1 LPRRLTPTAD
11 FGVLTLPLPVF
22 SALRAPLANPKLS
35 NSARLVASVLGASA
49 LLLALASCGGGT
61 SQYEP
66 FVPLRMV
73 SFGDEM
79 SALTADGHH
88 WGVNGFA
95 DTNNTP
101 DDTTDDVFNCRVL
114 PNWTVSLASI
124 YGFAFVQCNP
134 DGSGNTQA
142 FSRAAPAAR
151 VADVAAQVDE
161 QIAAGGFRDRDISSL
176 MVGVN
181 DVLDLYGRY
190 PATSE
195 VDLLTQARERGKQTA
210 QIVNRLVG
218 LGVKVVVANVPDMGL
233 SPYALNENAS
243 NGDIDRAALISRITA
258 AFNEQLGV
266 NIVLDGRYVALVQI
280 DQRSQVIGRSPGS
293 VGLANGTVA
302 ACTAPPPTCSTR
314 TLVADATA
322 TGYLWSSDRWFG
334 AGGQAQL
341 ASMAVERARRNP
353 F

>member
-1 LPRRLTPTAD
+1 MSLTSFFKHGGFAARALGAA
-11 FGVLTLPLPVF
+11 GVL
-22 SALRAPLANPKLS
+22 LA
-35 NSARLVASVLGASA
+35 V
-49 LLLALASCGGGT
+49 ASCGGGT
-61 SQYEP
+61 SQVEP

-73 SFGDEM
+73 AFGDEM
-79 SALTADGHH
+79 SAITADGHH

-95 DTNNTP
+95 DVNNTP
-101 DDTTDDVFNCRVL
+101 NDTTDDTFNCRVL
-114 PNWTVSLASI
+114 PNWTVSLA
-124 YGFAFVQCNP
+124 GAFGLAFAQCNP
-134 DGSGNTQA
+134 DGAGNTQA

-161 QIAAGGFRDRDISSL
+161 QIAAGGFRDRDIVSI

-181 DVLDLYGRY
+181 DVLDLYGRF

-195 VDLLTQARERGKQTA
+195 ADLLTQARESGKQAA

-218 LGVKVVVANVPDMGL
+218 LGAKVVVANIPDMGI
-233 SPYALNENAS
+233 SPYALTEKES
-243 NGDIDRAALISRITA
+243 SGDIDRAALISRLSA

-266 NIVLDGRYVALVQI
+266 NILLDGRYVALVQI
-280 DQRSQVIGRSPGS
+280 DQRSQVIARSPGS
-293 VGLANGTVA
+293 VGLSNATVA

-314 TLVADATA
+314 TLVADANA
-322 TGYLWSSDRWFG
+322 NGYLWSSDRWFG

-341 ASMAVERARRNP
+341 ASMAIDRARRNP

>member
-1 LPRRLTPTAD
+1 LPRCRALTAD
-11 FGVLTLPLPVF
+11 FGVLTLSLPLFFQSHRVAV
-22 SALRAPLANPKLS
+22 SALG
-35 NSARLVASVLGASA
+35 VAG
-49 LLLALASCGGGT
+49 LLLALTSCGGGT

-73 SFGDEM
+73 AFGDEM

-88 WGVNGFA
+88 WGVNGFV

-101 DDTTDDVFNCRVL
+101 SDTTDDTFNCKAL
-114 PNWTVSLASI
+114 PNWTVSLAGL
-124 YGFAFVQCNP
+124 YGLAFAQCNP
-134 DGSGNTQA
+134 DGAGNTQA

-161 QIAAGGFRDRDISSL
+161 QIAAGGFRDRDIASL

-181 DVLDLYGRY
+181 DVLDLYGRF
-190 PATSE
+190 PASSE
-195 VDLLTQARERGKQTA
+195 ADLMTQARERGKQTS

-218 LGVKVVVANVPDMGL
+218 LGVKVVVANIPDMGI
-233 SPYALNENAS
+233 SPFARNEKES
-243 NGDIDRAALISRITA
+243 NGDIDRAALISRISA
-258 AFNEQLGV
+258 AYNEQLGV

-293 VGLANGTVA
+293 VGLSNATAA
-302 ACTAPPPTCSTR
+302 ACAAPPPTCTTR

-322 TGYLWSSDRWFG
+322 AGYLWSTDRWFG

-341 ASMAVERARRNP
+341 ASMAIDRARRNP

>member
-1 LPRRLTPTAD
+1 LILSLPA
-11 FGVLTLPLPVF
+11 FFLPSGLAPR
-22 SALRAPLANPKLS
+22 ALAA
-35 NSARLVASVLGASA
+35 AA

-61 SQYEP
+61 SQVEP

-73 SFGDEM
+73 AFGDEM

-95 DTNNTP
+95 DTSNTP
-101 DDTTDDVFNCRVL
+101 NDTTDDTFNCRVL
-114 PNWTVSLASI
+114 PNWTVSLAATF
-124 YGFAFVQCNP
+124 GLAFAQCNP
-134 DGSGNTQA
+134 DGAGNTQA

-161 QIAAGGFRDRDISSL
+161 QIAAGGFRDRDLASL

-195 VDLLTQARERGKQTA
+195 ADLMSLARERGKQTA

-218 LGVKVVVANVPDMGL
+218 LGVKVVLANVPDMGI
-233 SPYALNENAS
+233 SPFALNENQA
-243 NGDIDRAALISRITA
+243 NGDIDRAALISRISA

-266 NIVLDGRYVALVQI
+266 NIVLDGRFVALVQI

-293 VGLANGTVA
+293 VGLSNATVA

-314 TLVADATA
+314 TLVTDAVA
-322 TGYLWSSDRWFG
+322 GGYLWSSDRWFG

-341 ASMAVERARRNP
+341 ASMAVDRARRNP